1 MAERI
6 AEKDDKERFLKAY
19 TLLCKAKGEPF
30 DAERMRIYW
39 DVLSEEFGIR
49 RIEAGIRG
57 AMRHTKWFPQISEI
71 RACIPGVH
79 ATPEDAAVSAWGEFL
94 TAFRT
99 HGADACRGRTD
110 WTDPA
115 IPHVI
120 ARLGGWDAVRNWP
133 ERELQWKRKEFVAA
147 YTAAQQSGALP
158 GPNHEKTLGQIRKL
172 ADKVGLRIPE
182 AGQ

>member
-1 MAERI
+1 MGHDIDA
-6 AEKDDKERFLKAY
+6 KKRFTAAY
-19 TLLCKAKGEPF
+19 MLMCKALGEEYDPQRR
-30 DAERMRIYW
+30 DIYW
-39 DVLSEEFGIR
+39 DILSEEFGPS

-57 AMRHTKWFPQISEI
+57 AMRRCKWFPKPAEI
-71 RACIPGVH
+71 RAHIPGVH
-79 ATPEDAAVSAWGEFL
+79 ATPEDAAISAWGEFL
-94 TAFRT
+94 AGFRT

-147 YTAAQQSGALP
+147 YTAAQAAGALP
-158 GPNHEKTLGQIRKL
+158 GPDHAKAIDQIKRL
-172 ADKVGLRIPE
+172 ADKVGLKIPLQ
-182 AGQ
+182 GDGDG